1 VPVSIVSDRD
11 TRFRSHFWESLQQSL
26 GTRLKFSTAYHPQ
39 TDGQSERT
47 IQILEDMLRA
57 CMIEFGG
64 SWEDHL
70 HLAEFSYNNSYQASI
85 KMAPFEALYGRKCRS
100 PICWDEVGERSLLGP
115 EMLMQTTEKVRVIRE
130 HLKTAQSRQKSW
142 ADSRRRPLEFGV
154 GDHVFL
160 KISPT
165 KGVIRFGTRGKLSP
179 RYIGPFEILDR
190 VGDVSYRLALP
201 PSLDGI
207 HNVFHVSQLR
217 RYVKDDS
224 HILDHSE
231 LELQPDLSYQEQPM
245 AILDRSVKTLKNK
258 DIPLVLVSWNRQ
270 VPGEAT
276 WEREDVIRE
285 RYPQLFTTW

>member
-1 VPVSIVSDRD
+1 
-11 TRFRSHFWESLQQSL
+11 
-26 GTRLKFSTAYHPQ
+26 
-39 TDGQSERT
+39 
-47 IQILEDMLRA
+47 MLRA
-57 CMIEFGG
+57 CMLDFGG

-115 EMLMQTTEKVRVIRE
+115 EMLVQTTEKVRVIRD
-130 HLKTAQSRQKSW
+130 HLRAAQSRQKSW
-142 ADSRRRPLEFGV
+142 ADTLRRPLEFQT

-201 PSLDGI
+201 PSLDGV

-217 RYVKDDS
+217 RYVRDDS
-224 HILDHSE
+224 HVLDHSE
-231 LELQPDLSYQEQPM
+231 LELQPDLSYQEQPL
-245 AILDRSVKTLKNK
+245 AVLDRSVKTLKSRA
-258 DIPLVLVSWNRQ
+258 IPLVLVSWSRHA
-270 VPGEAT
+270 PGEAT

-285 RYPQLFTTW
+285 HYPHLFTS